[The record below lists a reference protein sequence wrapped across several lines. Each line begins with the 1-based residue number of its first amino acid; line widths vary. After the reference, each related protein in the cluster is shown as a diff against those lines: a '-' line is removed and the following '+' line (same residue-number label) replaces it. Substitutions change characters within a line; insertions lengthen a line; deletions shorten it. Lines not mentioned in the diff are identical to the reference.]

1 MGWRGAQDIGKNK
14 EHCQCNYPYQGC
26 CTFGAHDIIIYIMF
40 TVEKL
45 VKSFKTDFWAK
56 SFYALDDVSFTVE
69 RGQTVGFLGANGAG
83 KTTLLKI
90 LMGLIYQ
97 DTGEIRFHDDLGVGQ
112 EQIFANLG
120 FLPERPYFYPYLTGR
135 DFLCYM
141 GKLQQLSPAVQKEKI
156 ASLSERLQIAHAL
169 DRKIRGYSKGMLQRL
184 GLASTLMHD
193 PMMVVLD
200 EPLSGLDP
208 VGRKEFKDILQSLG
222 KEGKTVFFSSHIVP
236 DVEEICD
243 NIVLLEKGKLV
254 YQGRM
259 DEIIAKGVSPKFC
272 IKISHG
278 EIPEML
284 MAHYDEK
291 KEVLEVSVE
300 EKEKVIAQLLEHN
313 CKIISLYQN
322 RLTLEEIIYRT

>member
-1 MGWRGAQDIGKNK
+1 
-14 EHCQCNYPYQGC
+14 
-26 CTFGAHDIIIYIMF
+26 MF
-40 TVEKL
+40 TVDKI

-56 SFYALDDVSFTVE
+56 SFYALDGVSFTVE

-97 DTGEIRFHDDLGVGQ
+97 DSGEIRFHPELGATR
-112 EQIFANLG
+112 EQVFSNLG

-135 DFLCYM
+135 SFLSYM
-141 GKLQQLSPAVQKEKI
+141 GRLQHLSASVQKEKI

-184 GLASTLMHD
+184 GLASALMHD
-193 PMMVVLD
+193 PMMVILD

-208 VGRKEFKDILQSLG
+208 VGRKEFKDILQFLG
-222 KEGKTVFFSSHIVP
+222 RQGKTVFFSSHIVP

-259 DEIIAKGVSPKFC
+259 EDIIAKGVSLKFC
-272 IKISHG
+272 IKLANS
-278 EIPEML
+278 EIPESIRH
-284 MAHYDEK
+284 HYNPEK
-291 KEVLEVSVE
+291 DVLEVSAE
-300 EKEKVIAQLLEHN
+300 EKERVVARLVESG
-313 CKIISLYQN
+313 CKIVSLQQN
-322 RLTLEEIIYRT
+322 RLSLEEIIYRT

>member
-1 MGWRGAQDIGKNK
+1 
-14 EHCQCNYPYQGC
+14 
-26 CTFGAHDIIIYIMF
+26 MF
-40 TVEKL
+40 TIDKI

-56 SFYALDDVSFTVE
+56 SFYALNEVSFTVE

-97 DTGEIRFHDDLGVGQ
+97 DSGEIRFHSDLGKTR
-112 EQIFANLG
+112 EQVFSNLG

-135 DFLCYM
+135 SFLHYM
-141 GKLQQLSPAVQKEKI
+141 GRLQHLSPSVQREKI

-184 GLASTLMHD
+184 GLASVLMHD
-193 PMMVVLD
+193 PLMVILD

-222 KEGKTVFFSSHIVP
+222 RKGKTVFFSSHIVP

-243 NIVLLEKGKLV
+243 NIVLLEKGRLV

-259 DEIIAKGVSPKFC
+259 EDIIARGVSPKFC
-272 IKISHG
+272 IKLSG
-278 EIPEML
+278 SEVPESL
-284 MAHYDEK
+284 RQYYNMAKD
-291 KEVLEVSVE
+291 VLEISVE
-300 EKEKVIAQLLEHN
+300 EKEKVVARLVESN
-313 CKIISLYQN
+313 CKIVSLYQN
-322 RLTLEEIIYRT
+322 RLSLEEIIYRT

>member
-1 MGWRGAQDIGKNK
+1 
-14 EHCQCNYPYQGC
+14 
-26 CTFGAHDIIIYIMF
+26 MF
-40 TVEKL
+40 TVDKI

-56 SFYALDDVSFTVE
+56 PFCALDEVSFTVG

-97 DTGEIRFHDDLGVGQ
+97 DSGEIRFHPDLGEGQ

-135 DFLCYM
+135 SFLHYM
-141 GKLQQLSPAVQKEKI
+141 GKLQHLSPSHQKEKI

-222 KEGKTVFFSSHIVP
+222 QEGKTVFFSSHIVP

-254 YQGRM
+254 YQGKM
-259 DEIIAKGVSPKFC
+259 EDIIAKGVSLRFY
-272 IKISHG
+272 IKLSD
-278 EIPEML
+278 PEVPETL
-284 MAHYDEK
+284 RQHYDPDK
-291 KEVLEVSVE
+291 GVLEVSLE
-300 EKEKVIAQLLEHN
+300 EKEKVVAQLVQN
-313 CKIISLYQN
+313 GCKIVSLNQK
-322 RLTLEEIIYRT
+322 RLSLEEIIYRT